1 MGTRLYLDRELDSGG
16 RVETDS
22 AAAQYLGRA
31 LRMKR
36 GDTLSVFNGRDGEY
50 AAEIVGQSRDSVT
63 LRLAERLVD
72 PAAAGSESPL
82 RLQLAQSVSRGE
94 RMDMVVQKTTEL
106 GVSRI
111 TPVLTQ
117 RGVVRL
123 DAARS
128 ASRQAHWQRVAISAA
143 EQCGRLEPPAVEPP
157 LPFDTWLARV
167 AESGESVSR
176 WLLDT
181 RAGRAVGE
189 TPAVDAA
196 GLCLL
201 VGPEGGFTDEEY
213 AGAAAAGFVS
223 VSLGPRVLRTE
234 TAGIAAVALA
244 QARFGDL

>member
-1 MGTRLYLDRELDSGG
+1 MGTRLYLDRQLETGE
-16 RVETDS
+16 RVEAGN

-36 GDTLSVFNGRDGEY
+36 GDSLRVFNGRDGEY
-50 AAEIVGQSRDSVT
+50 AAEIVERSRDSVT

-72 PAAAGSESPL
+72 PAAADSESPL
-82 RLQLAQSVSRGE
+82 RLELAQSVSRGE

-111 TPVLTQ
+111 TPVLTE

-128 ASRQAHWQRVAISAA
+128 TSRRAHWQRIAISAA
-143 EQCGRLEPPAVEPP
+143 EQSGRLEPPAVEQP
-157 LPFDTWLARV
+157 LPFDVWLDRIA
-167 AESGESVSR
+167 AGDATQTR

-181 RAGRAVGE
+181 RSGA
-189 TPAVDAA
+189 AVDAA
-196 GLCLL
+196 GDLAGGGLCLL
-201 VGPEGGFTDEEY
+201 VGPEGGFSDREY
-213 AGAAAAGFVS
+213 AAAAAAGFRS
-223 VSLGPRVLRTE
+223 ISLGPRILRTE
-234 TAGIAAVALA
+234 TAGVAAVALA